1 MGRPRKY
8 NKQLPERMY
17 PRSGTYYFVE
27 YVTNK
32 WINLGR
38 DYVAAMTK
46 YASLTAED
54 GPCATVGDLI
64 DRYLREVAPQKAP
77 RTYRDNV
84 IESKNL
90 RKVFGETLVADVTTR
105 HIYKYLDERGKRAK
119 VRANREIALLT
130 HMFKKAERWGDISHS
145 DNPCVRIEKHKEKPR
160 DRYISDAEYLAFR
173 RHAGPFIAAYMDVK
187 YLTALRQADVLKLR
201 LSDLKEDGIHVV
213 AGKTGK
219 KSIIQWNNDLR
230 AAIEAAR
237 RLPRPVRGMYVF
249 CNRLGQPYTG
259 GGFRSMWQRRMK
271 SALENGILKERFTE
285 QDLRAKAAS
294 DIDREHAIDLLA
306 HSDGKLTDR
315 VYRRRPHI
323 VLPAKK
329 VLEE

>member
-1 MGRPRKY
+1 
-8 NKQLPERMY
+8 MY
-17 PRSGTYYFVE
+17 KRGPSYYFSE
-27 YVTNK
+27 YGTGK

-38 DYVAAMTK
+38 DYFIAITK
-46 YASLTAED
+46 YASLTSDD
-54 GPCATVGDLI
+54 GPCITVGDLI
-64 DRYLREVAPQKAP
+64 DRYLREVASQKAP

-84 IESKNL
+84 TEAKNL
-90 RKVFGETLVADVTTR
+90 RKVFGEMLLSDVTTQ
-105 HIYKYLDERGKRAK
+105 HVYKYLDERGKQAT
-119 VRANREIALLT
+119 VRANREITLLA
-130 HMFKKAERWGDISHS
+130 HMFRKAERWGDIKHS

-160 DRYISDAEYLAFR
+160 ERYVSDAEYLAFQK
-173 RHAGPFIAAYMDVK
+173 HAGPFIAAYMDVK
-187 YLTALRQADVLKLR
+187 YLTASRQADVLKLR

-219 KSIIQWNNDLR
+219 KSIIQWNDDLR
-230 AAIEAAR
+230 AAIEASR
-237 RLPRPVRGMYVF
+237 RLPRSVRGMYVF

-285 QDLRAKAAS
+285 QDLRAKTAS